1 MTITGS
7 LTGGIKA
14 SQWRYNLEHA
24 PNEEFK
30 RLMRMEKAVFHKLV
44 ELCRPT
50 HDKYMYDCQAHKL
63 KIRTRKANAMY
74 TLSDIIGMTLE
85 HLNSTSTLDRIGQ
98 YFLTPSG
105 EVHRKIRHGIYVFS
119 PRFLF

>member
-1 MTITGS
+1 
-7 LTGGIKA
+7 
-14 SQWRYNLEHA
+14 
-24 PNEEFK
+24 
-30 RLMRMEKAVFHKLV
+30 MRMEKAVFHKLV

-85 HLNSTSTLDRIGQ
+85 HLNSTSTLDRIMP
-98 YFLTPSG
+98 LTLVLGAWRFPPGSLA
-105 EVHRKIRHGIYVFS
+105 FS
-119 PRFLF
+119 